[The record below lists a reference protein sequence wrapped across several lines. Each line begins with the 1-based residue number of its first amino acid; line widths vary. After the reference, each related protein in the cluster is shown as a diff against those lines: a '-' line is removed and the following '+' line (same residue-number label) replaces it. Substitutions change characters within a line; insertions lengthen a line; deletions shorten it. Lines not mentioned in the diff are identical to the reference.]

1 MKIIAPSI
9 FLGHVNIE
17 YFAFEEDFMEANMR
31 CIPMVVRFKLD
42 AVKIKLSLAAWAKFS
57 SDEKLAL
64 ATNLCDTVID
74 KAVYAQFLA
83 QLIEKYTGHSPEQLA
98 ESKILE
104 GWQAGKDLPQS
115 IRSKALEFGW
125 EVTLNGW
132 NALSNLQRYSLL
144 KLTKP
149 SHENKN
155 FPIAL
160 REFGLV

>member
-1 MKIIAPSI
+1 M
-9 FLGHVNIE
+9 
-17 YFAFEEDFMEANMR
+17 
-31 CIPMVVRFKLD
+31 CIRDSVGSEM
-42 AVKIKLSLAAWAKFS
+42 
-57 SDEKLAL
+57 
-64 ATNLCDTVID
+64 C
-74 KAVYAQFLA
+74 
-83 QLIEKYTGHSPEQLA
+83 
-98 ESKILE
+98 
-104 GWQAGKDLPQS
+104 
-115 IRSKALEFGW
+115 IRDSSKALEFGW